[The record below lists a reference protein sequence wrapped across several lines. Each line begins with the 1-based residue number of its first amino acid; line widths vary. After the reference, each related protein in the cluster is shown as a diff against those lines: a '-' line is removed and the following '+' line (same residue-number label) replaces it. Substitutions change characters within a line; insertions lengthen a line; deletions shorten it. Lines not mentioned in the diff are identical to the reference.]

1 MYSKF
6 KHDSQKKR
14 GGEEKKTMYTIK
26 AAPTTINNK
35 QQISRVYSVYRFIH
49 DTQLLICCAENGLKV
64 KSE

>member
-26 AAPTTINNK
+26 AAPINNK